1 MRPFKKHDHPV
12 TPTCLECGKLAT
24 SSPSVQFLR
33 WNKNWKKRVKP
44 TNKRRR
50 RRLTLHWKD
59 NDSSTSSQSSESME
73 REKKN
78 CLKVD
83 NLSSKSNVSSFS
95 STDENKYYQLFDMLN
110 ELHEEARKLQYSNN
124 RYKRENRWL
133 ENISNQLET

>member
-1 MRPFKKHDHPV
+1 
-12 TPTCLECGKLAT
+12 
-24 SSPSVQFLR
+24 
-33 WNKNWKKRVKP
+33 
-44 TNKRRR
+44 
-50 RRLTLHWKD
+50 
-59 NDSSTSSQSSESME
+59 ME

-124 RYKRENRWL
+124 RYKRENR
-133 ENISNQLET
+133 